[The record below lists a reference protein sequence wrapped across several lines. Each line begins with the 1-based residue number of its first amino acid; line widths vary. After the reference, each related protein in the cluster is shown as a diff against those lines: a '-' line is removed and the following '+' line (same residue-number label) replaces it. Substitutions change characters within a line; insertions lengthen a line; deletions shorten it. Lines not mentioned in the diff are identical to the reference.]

1 MGERGATGAAGV
13 ADGLPRQPM
22 LRPGV
27 RAVRSDDLHLR
38 VGLGPDAVLLPD
50 TPVARDLLR
59 RLAEGRS
66 AVGWDGSSAPLAR
79 RLADAGLLVDGEGFW
94 SAVRDGRRRGLAR
107 EVVAD
112 VFAGGDDPAHRLRRR
127 LGSWVALDA
136 PDGWRSAIADLLA
149 ASGVV
154 TRPADEATLP
164 AARLVAWLGE
174 PRRDLLDPWV
184 RSGEPH
190 LLLRLVE
197 GGLTVGPFVE
207 AGLTACCR
215 CVDAHLS
222 ERDPRRPLVVEQ
234 YADPR
239 GVRLVAEPVSPSLL
253 ALGWALAAH
262 DLVTYVEGGEPA
274 TWSATISVDR
284 HLTVE
289 RTRWPRHACCG
300 CGWGDQWDVV

>member
-1 MGERGATGAAGV
+1 MGERRAAAIEG
-13 ADGLPRQPM
+13 GLPPRPM

-27 RAVRSDDLHLR
+27 RAVRSDERHLR
-38 VGLGPDAVLLPD
+38 VGLGPAAVLLPD
-50 TPVARDLLR
+50 LPAARDLLG

-66 AVGWDGSSAPLAR
+66 AVGWDEVTTSLGR
-79 RLADAGLLVDGEGFW
+79 RLAEAGLLVDGEEFW
-94 SAVRDGRRRGLAR
+94 AAVRDGRRRGVSR

-112 VFAGGDDPAHRLRRR
+112 VFAAGDDHGPRLRRR
-127 LGSWVALDA
+127 LGSWVALDV
-136 PDGWRSAIADLLA
+136 PDGWRSGITDLLA

-154 TRPADEATLP
+154 TRPADEESLP
-164 AARLVAWLGE
+164 AARLLARLGE
-174 PRRDLLDPWV
+174 PRRDLLDPWM

-234 YADPR
+234 YADPT
-239 GVRLVAEPVSPSLL
+239 GARLVPEPVSPSLL
-253 ALGWALAAH
+253 ALGWALATH

-274 TWSATISVDR
+274 TWSATISIDR
-284 HLTVE
+284 DLAVQ
-289 RTRWPRHACCG
+289 RVRWARHACCG
-300 CGWGDQWDVV
+300 CGWADQWDVV